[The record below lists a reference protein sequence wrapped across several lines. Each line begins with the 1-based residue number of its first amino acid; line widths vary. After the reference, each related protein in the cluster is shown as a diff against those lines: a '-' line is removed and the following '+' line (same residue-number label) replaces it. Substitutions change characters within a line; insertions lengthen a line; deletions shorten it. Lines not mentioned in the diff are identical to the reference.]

1 MRITVES
8 LKQARRERRPRAWM
22 TRQLRRGR
30 WLLRAAILLVVV
42 VATVLWE
49 RVFITIEPGHAG
61 VFWNRFGGGTELCKT
76 YGEGLHVIAPWNRI
90 YVYNTRLQQMPVE
103 TVLYSQ
109 DGLEV
114 AVVSSLRYRLN
125 RPLVS
130 YLHHAIGEHYE
141 EKLLRPEVISA
152 LRKVIGDFTPL
163 QIYSEDEKGLLQK
176 LQSTLQ
182 TDLRAAFDASEMLPG
197 CQEHVEDGYVLL
209 EDFLLLEVR
218 LPDRVEAAVQ
228 YKLEQEQY
236 AHAYEYIL
244 IREADERRRR
254 VIEAQGIR
262 EFQEISGVPI
272 LQWRGIEATEKLATS
287 NNAKVVITGTGADQ
301 LPVILNADSGAG
313 RIEEPT
319 RTGEAVP
326 PTAPLSTTP
335 PRKAPPSEPPPALPA
350 PAPPAPTGS
359 ENKP

>member
-8 LKQARRERRPRAWM
+8 LKEAQRKRRPRAWFL
-22 TRQLRRGR
+22 RQVRRGR
-30 WLLRAAILLVVV
+30 WLLRATILLVLI
-42 VATVLWE
+42 VAVVLWE
-49 RVFITIEPGHAG
+49 RVFITVEPGHAG
-61 VFWNRFGGGTELCKT
+61 VFWSRFGGGTELCRT
-76 YGEGLHVIAPWNRI
+76 YGEGLHVIAPWNRM
-90 YVYNTRLQQMPVE
+90 YVYNMRLQQLPVE

-114 AVVSSLRYRLN
+114 AVVSSLRYRIN

-141 EKLLRPEVISA
+141 DKLLRPEVVSA

-176 LQSTLQ
+176 LQQTLA
-182 TDLRAAFDASEMLPG
+182 TDLREAFDADEMVPG
-197 CQEHVEDGYVLL
+197 CQPYVETGYVDL
-209 EDFLLLEVR
+209 EDFLLLEIR
-218 LPDRVEAAVQ
+218 LPERVEAAVQ

-262 EFQEISGVPI
+262 EFQEISGVSI

-301 LPVILNADSGAG
+301 LPVILNADASAG
-313 RIEEPT
+313 KPEEPV
-319 RTGEAVP
+319 RTGEPVTLP
-326 PTAPLSTTP
+326 KTTP
-335 PRKAPPSEPPPALPA
+335 PKTPPPPAA
-350 PAPPAPTGS
+350 PAMPTIQGAPP
-359 ENKP
+359 

>member
-8 LKQARRERRPRAWM
+8 LKQARRDRRPRAWL

-30 WLLRAAILLVVV
+30 WALRAAILVVLV

-61 VFWNRFGGGTELCKT
+61 VFWNRFGGGTELCRT
-76 YGEGLHVIAPWNRI
+76 HGEGLHVIAPWNRM

-182 TDLRAAFDASEMLPG
+182 TDLREAFDASEMLPG
-197 CQEHVEDGYVLL
+197 CQEHAAGGYVLL

-301 LPVILNADSGAG
+301 LPVILNADSGAP
-313 RIEEPT
+313 RLEEPA

-326 PTAPLSTTP
+326 PIAPMSTAPPL
-335 PRKAPPSEPPPALPA
+335 RAPPPPAASA
-350 PAPPAPTGS
+350 PAAP